1 VRASSAAARKAA
13 RSGGDNGPARREIS
27 ASGSRSLIVDIDGP
41 AWNKLTVFTQCHR
54 LGPLPGGPF
63 LCKADLDSH
72 ATDGYAGRVCSCTA
86 RDGGTLRK
94 FYAPRDQ
101 IRPKRLE
108 FPAVGLSDGPTG
120 LSARRDEDIAGKPIN
135 EKKKKKGLRWLIHRP
150 LTWLTGSFVPISH
163 RRGR

>member
-1 VRASSAAARKAA
+1 MAPSPQQGTRVRASSAAARKAA

-135 EKKKKKGLRWLIHRP
+135 EKKKKRDTPAQTTAPQK
-150 LTWLTGSFVPISH
+150 
-163 RRGR
+163 RGT